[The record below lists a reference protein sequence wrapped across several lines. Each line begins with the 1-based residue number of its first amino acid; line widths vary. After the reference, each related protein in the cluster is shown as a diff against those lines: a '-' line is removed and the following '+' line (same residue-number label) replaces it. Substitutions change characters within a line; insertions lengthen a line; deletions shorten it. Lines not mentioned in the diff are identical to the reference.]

1 MTTFREIDSL
11 TDKLPGNMN
20 YLIILHFAIHCL
32 KIIRSFWNH
41 PVLRITKFS
50 RYSQQ
55 HISTQLSSNIVIITS
70 SMGCVIELVRL
81 FMLDAE
87 LMKILF
93 IFPFHY
99 IMFENIASRKKSLF
113 VLESLLLLF
122 VYLKISMRNLMTF
135 QYLSIL

>member
-32 KIIRSFWNH
+32 KIIWSFECQ
-41 PVLRITKFS
+41 RIITKFS
-50 RYSQQ
+50 IYSQQ

-113 VLESLLLLF
+113 VLEILLQLF
-122 VYLKISMRNLMTF
+122 VYLKIYMRNLMTF

>member
-32 KIIRSFWNH
+32 KIIRSIKIK
-41 PVLRITKFS
+41 PRITKFS

-113 VLESLLLLF
+113 VLEILLQLF
-122 VYLKISMRNLMTF
+122 VDLEIYMRNLMTF